1 MGRRLAVV
9 VNPTAGRGRAIV
21 VGREVREQLEAAG
34 HLIMDVSGA
43 SAIEADG
50 KLRTAIARS
59 NVDAVIAVGGDG
71 LVNLAASTVVD
82 TGIPLALIPA
92 GTGDDIAR
100 GLGIS
105 RHSHRDIAA
114 LVAALAHAKIP
125 TRPVDVGQVWAGEN
139 GNGVTGSTHRY
150 FLSVLTAGLDAAVN
164 ARANGMRFPRGKA
177 RYLFALVAELRRY
190 RAYDYELIIDG
201 AASSRSLI
209 LACVANMAYFGGGMK
224 IAPTAHPESGQLH
237 AVLVDRVSLP
247 KLLWIFPRIFWGG
260 HVRHPA
266 VHVLPATEIELRHG
280 QGVEPPAPF
289 ADGEPVSQPPL
300 RCTVKPGALHI
311 VQLG

>member
-1 MGRRLAVV
+1 
-9 VNPTAGRGRAIV
+9 
-21 VGREVREQLEAAG
+21 
-34 HLIMDVSGA
+34 MDVSGA

-125 TRPVDVGQVWAGEN
+125 TRPVDVGQVWAGEHS
-139 GNGVTGSTHRY
+139 NGVTGWTHRY
-150 FLSVLTAGLDAAVN
+150 FLSVLTAGLDAAVH
-164 ARANGMRFPRGKA
+164 ARANGRRFPRRQA
-177 RYLFALVAELRRY
+177 HDILAWVAELRR
-190 RAYDYELIIDG
+190 
-201 AASSRSLI
+201 
-209 LACVANMAYFGGGMK
+209 V
-224 IAPTAHPESGQLH
+224 
-237 AVLVDRVSLP
+237 
-247 KLLWIFPRIFWGG
+247 
-260 HVRHPA
+260 
-266 VHVLPATEIELRHG
+266 PATEW
-280 QGVEPPAPF
+280 
-289 ADGEPVSQPPL
+289 
-300 RCTVKPGALHI
+300 
-311 VQLG
+311 